1 MGRALDEHAAAHLS
15 PVLNAI
21 FSQEDAGNR
30 WELAGD
36 EVREL
41 LGIDQAEFYR
51 RVYTADRQRH
61 PLVGLDTATGTFNQD
76 NIGEFLSLLELF
88 VGREAEDV
96 LQNAGLFFN
105 HSEQFE
111 ILSTFLGIVSTH
123 TDAHELEPRTFRGML
138 EVLGSYEEARR
149 TYIDEF
155 FSVSR
160 MIDEAVDR
168 YTRHRAFSR
177 AWLAARNARGL
188 LHSFFSRHVLEVETV
203 LAQVCADLF
212 EVAYR
217 AGYVSRPEDE
227 YAEYRQAWGS
237 SYASA
242 DGRNGAGGDARTGR
256 TGRNGSHG
264 DRYRQS
270 GAEERDGFGTL
281 RWAQRVMG
289 VGYAELDKES
299 LKARYKQ
306 LMKEYHPDVNP
317 RGLIRCQEVNAAYSL
332 LLSRI

>member
-15 PVLNAI
+15 PVLDAI

-61 PLVGLDTATGTFNQD
+61 PLVGLDTATGTFNQG
-76 NIGEFLSLLELF
+76 NVGEFLSLLELF

-111 ILSTFLGIVSTH
+111 ILSTFLGIVSAH
-123 TDAHELEPRTFRGML
+123 TEQHELEPRTFRGML

-149 TYIDEF
+149 TYLDEF

-160 MIDEAVDR
+160 MIDEAVER

-177 AWLAARNARGL
+177 AWLAARNARGV

-217 AGYVSRPEDE
+217 EGYVERPEDA
-227 YAEYRQAWGS
+227 YAEYWQSWG
-237 SYASA
+237 
-242 DGRNGAGGDARTGR
+242 
-256 TGRNGSHG
+256 NGSHG
-264 DRYRQS
+264 DRHRQY

-289 VGYAELDKES
+289 VGYDELDKES

-317 RGLIRCQEVNAAYSL
+317 RGLLRCQEVNAAYSL
-332 LLSRI
+332 LLSRL